1 MVSEIIGYYLPNL
14 IDLHN
19 YSSANSLEHKKSNWR
34 TLNKK
39 VLTEFG
45 LEIPDVIIT
54 GLSNGKPGLIEVLL
68 HNLRFKID
76 EQLELQVKHSQQST
90 RHTSL
95 SLLTSNSLKN
105 TQKISQYTANKSS
118 KFNEQITQLH
128 FEEMKQQYLQQEEQ
142 IEVLQAKLHRLE
154 HLIQLKDTR
163 INQLINTL
171 ENDQN
176 IKSNR
181 SNK

>member
-1 MVSEIIGYYLPNL
+1 MSEIIGYYLPDL

-54 GLSNGKPGLIEVLL
+54 GLSNGKPGLAEVLL
-68 HNLRFKID
+68 FNLRLKID
-76 EQLELQVKHSQQST
+76 EQLELQVKHSQHST

-95 SLLTSNSLKN
+95 SLLTSTSQKNSE
-105 TQKISQYTANKSS
+105 KISQYTANKSS
-118 KFNEQITQLH
+118 KFNEKITQLH
-128 FEEMKQQYLQQEEQ
+128 YEEIKQQYLQQEEQ

-154 HLIQLKDTR
+154 HLLQLKDTR
-163 INQLINTL
+163 IDQLLGTL
-171 ENDQN
+171 ENDLN
-176 IKSNR
+176 IKSHR